1 MARSTEDRV
10 LRSGDNRSHVT
21 MEALDTGVPNED
33 DEKTTDD
40 ACGQGN
46 SFSPLFLISE
56 WNETFTTRK
65 CLSVAV
71 NLPSGTHQ
79 NYQLAIV
86 DSGATL
92 QLRVHWP
99 AAMGDV
105 KTLHH
110 LWLVVEEG
118 RRVSKDHAKL
128 GGFEKALREKRTSAD
143 ELFISTPLI
152 RLPFP
157 VETEIN
163 HEPLHWSD
171 SNTFVLYIDLRAAR
185 DTYYASVGQRLLN
198 ICLHHQRRTGREFL
212 LHCILFLT

>member
-21 MEALDTGVPNED
+21 MEALDTGLPSED

-86 DSGATL
+86 DSSATL

-118 RRVSKDHAKL
+118 RRVSRDHAKL
-128 GGFEKALREKRTSAD
+128 G
-143 ELFISTPLI
+143 
-152 RLPFP
+152 
-157 VETEIN
+157 
-163 HEPLHWSD
+163 
-171 SNTFVLYIDLRAAR
+171 DLRR
-185 DTYYASVGQRLLN
+185 RSGKNEHPQASLL
-198 ICLHHQRRTGREFL
+198 FL
-212 LHCILFLT
+212 LLLFASRSLWKRRSPTSHCTGATQILLYCILTSVQHETLTLRL